1 MLKVMMELNFN
12 MILPITTEMVVKWKT
27 EFVQK

>member
-12 MILPITTEMVVKWKT
+12 MILSITTEMVVKWKT